1 MRVTQSYSTKSLLRQ
16 INNTRERISTTQR
29 DLASGKRLNQISDD
43 PENIEAALRFRMMLK
58 YNTQFEKNI
67 NNATEFLTFASNAL
81 NDSADIISNIKEL
94 TIQGIDSTNNE
105 EMDAIARQLDE
116 LVQELVD
123 AGNTRFKGRYVF
135 GGANVTSPPFTIA
148 ADLSAVTVNPE
159 GIDGDLEAELGQGN
173 IDQYNITGQDAFL
186 GNVDTFQTIIDLR
199 DAFVNRDT
207 TAINNLIP
215 DIESA
220 LDQTLEANTRAG
232 AKINRY
238 ESLLSQYQD
247 EDLKLN
253 EFLSDIED
261 TNFPEAILQLQGDQT
276 ALETALRALSRTVN
290 VSLVDFI

>member
-58 YNTQFEKNI
+58 HNTQFEKNI

-81 NDSADIISNIKEL
+81 NDSADIISNVKEL
-94 TIQGIDSTNNE
+94 AIQGIDSTNNE
-105 EMDAIARQLDE
+105 EMDAIAKQLDE

-159 GIDGDLEAELGQGN
+159 GIDGDLKTELGQGN
-173 IDQYNITGQDAFL
+173 IDQYNITGQEAFL
-186 GNVDTFQTIIDLR
+186 GNIDTFQTIIDLR

-215 DIESA
+215 NLDSA
-220 LDQTLEANTRAG
+220 LNQTLEANTRAG
-232 AKINRY
+232 AKINRF

-253 EFLSDIED
+253 EFLSDIQD

>member
-1 MRVTQSYSTKSLLRQ
+1 MRVTQSYSTISLLRQ

-67 NNATEFLTFASNAL
+67 NNAIEFLTFASNAL
-81 NDSADIISNIKEL
+81 NDSADIISKVKEL
-94 TIQGIDSTNNE
+94 AIQGIDSTNNE
-105 EMDAIARQLDE
+105 EMDAFARQLDE
-116 LVQELVD
+116 LVQEIVD
-123 AGNTRFKGRYVF
+123 VGNTRFKGRYVF
-135 GGANVTSPPFTIA
+135 GGANVTSPPFAIA
-148 ADLSAVTVNPE
+148 ADLSAVTVNSE
-159 GIDGDLEAELGQGN
+159 GIDGDLETELGQGN

-220 LDQTLEANTRAG
+220 LDQALEANTRAG

-253 EFLSDIED
+253 EFLSNIED
-261 TNFPEAILQLQGDQT
+261 TNIPEAILQLQGDQT
-276 ALETALRALSRTVN
+276 ALETALRALGRTVN
-290 VSLVDFI
+290 ISLVDFV